1 MRLRVEVDHEPLTV
15 GAAVA
20 GRVVVEDGG
29 RARSLSV
36 RLAFVERTEDLHT
49 VARVAGEQTVAEGEL
64 VTGAVVPF
72 LVTLPADARPAVT
85 TATRASAGSCAPAPI
100 APARTRSPTIPSSC
114 SGVTLPRTGRGG
126 RVAEGTR
133 LLSEY
138 GV

>member
-1 MRLRVEVDHEPLTV
+1 VRLRVEVDHEPLTV

-64 VTGAVVPF
+64 VAGAVVPF
-72 LVTLPADARPAVT
+72 LLTLPADARPAVT
-85 TATRASAGSCAPAPI
+85 IAHSRIGWELRARADRPGPDAIADHPVELQRGYTAEDRE
-100 APARTRSPTIPSSC
+100 RWPS
-114 SGVTLPRTGRGG
+114 G
-126 RVAEGTR
+126 
-133 LLSEY
+133 
-138 GV
+138 